1 MKTMRLVTRVWSVWL
16 VVLSVPM
23 LAQAEPAPDPAP
35 AGPVE
40 PAPEAAPAEAPP
52 AEVAPA
58 AAEAK
63 PEAEPHVETDVETSA
78 GSVALSRESFA
89 DGGYSHGSARAATKD
104 WLLLPKGSLEIGG
117 DMTFI
122 TSEATPEP
130 ILFSDFGILTLRGRY
145 SFGRAEVG
153 VATDLLIKQPSFF
166 NEPVSQ
172 GASVDLRVGLRNQVA
187 GALVLS
193 GGPLTGDKGLWGGVD
208 LAFQSKKTIHET
220 LVFQGQIGG
229 AYTHLRLD
237 GTPDAWFA
245 ETTLGA
251 TTLLRVP
258 NGMFGAYVGSSLRI
272 PVAWSPDE
280 ADGAAYYL
288 DPQTR
293 LGFTVGTVYAVV
305 PDWDLSVAY
314 TVVDRGDKGAPATTL
329 PILSGGF
336 DQRDFVFSITHR
348 WEKKARR
355 RQYMIAE

>member
-1 MKTMRLVTRVWSVWL
+1 MKTMRLVTW
-16 VVLSVPM
+16 VVLSLPV
-23 LAQAEPAPDPAP
+23 LAQAEPAPSPAPAP

-40 PAPEAAPAEAPP
+40 PAPAPEAAPAASP
-52 AEVAPA
+52 APA
-58 AAEAK
+58 AEPEPEPK
-63 PEAEPHVETDVETSA
+63 PEPAVHTDEDIEVTA
-78 GSVALSRESFA
+78 GSVALSRESFS
-89 DGGYSHGSARAATKD
+89 DGGSSHGSARSTVKD

-117 DMTFI
+117 DLTFI

-130 ILFSDFGILTLRGRY
+130 ILFSDFGILTLHGRY
-145 SFGRAEVG
+145 SFGRAEIG
-153 VATDLLIKQPSFF
+153 VAADLLIKQPSFF
-166 NEPVSQ
+166 NEPVYQ
-172 GASVDLRVGLRNQVA
+172 GGSVDLRVGLRNQVA
-187 GALVLS
+187 GALLLS

-220 LVFQGQIGG
+220 LVFQGQVGG
-229 AYTHLRLD
+229 GYTHLALD
-237 GTPDAWFA
+237 GTDDAWFA
-245 ETTLGA
+245 ETTIGA

-258 NGMFGAYVGSSLRI
+258 NGMFGMYVGSALRI

-314 TVVDRGDKGAPATTL
+314 TVVDRGDKGAPETTL

-348 WEKKARR
+348 WEKKPRR
-355 RQYMIAE
+355 REYMIAE